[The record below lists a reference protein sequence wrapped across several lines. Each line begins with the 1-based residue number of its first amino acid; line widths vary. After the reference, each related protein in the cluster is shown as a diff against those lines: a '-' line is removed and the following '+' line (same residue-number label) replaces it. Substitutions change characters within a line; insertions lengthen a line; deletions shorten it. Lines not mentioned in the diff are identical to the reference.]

1 VTSWRTDP
9 KTCASSPAARN
20 PTPAH
25 NWLCSNRS
33 MGGASSSWPPT
44 HPAGPRSSSKPAT
57 DHTPAWKTTFTP
69 ASKPASDT
77 YPPPRSRSTEP
88 GAWPR
93 PSPATCCAGYG
104 CSACME
110 HWPAPNRRPCATGCC
125 IPQPASCAANAN
137 TQSASPEPGPGQA
150 NSLPASARHS
160 RCPHQLDVDQHKP
173 APTTAPTPG
182 PWNPAL
188 TQRDSRASNP
198 NSTLTTTIMK
208 INIWEPEATLVNPR
222 MIKASRRPRPEP
234 PDSSSVYRTRVRH
247 LNSTEAA
254 VDRAH
259 LPLTQQRPVATPPLR
274 GALASCSTGRPI
286 GSSWTP

>member
-1 VTSWRTDP
+1 VEDNIHTGKQTGLGHLPSTSIEINRAWCLAATIACDLLCWLRLLCLHGTLASAEP
-9 KTCASSPAARN
+9 KTLRYR
-20 PTPAH
+20 
-25 NWLCSNRS
+25 L
-33 MGGASSSWPPT
+33 
-44 HPAGPRSSSKPAT
+44 
-57 DHTPAWKTTFTP
+57 
-69 ASKPASDT
+69 
-77 YPPPRSRSTEP
+77 
-88 GAWPR
+88 
-93 PSPATCCAGYG
+93 
-104 CSACME
+104 
-110 HWPAPNRRPCATGCC
+110 CC

-198 NSTLTTTIMK
+198 NSTLTTTSTTIMK
-208 INIWEPEATLVNPR
+208 INIWEPEATPVNPR

>member
-1 VTSWRTDP
+1 VALAAPGHQHTRQDHAVPRSPPPITRPRGRQHSHRQANRPRTPTLHLDRDQPSLVPGRDHRLRPAVLATAALPAWNTGQRRTEDP
-9 KTCASSPAARN
+9 ALPALLHTAARIVRGQRKHTIRI
-20 PTPAH
+20 PGTWP
-25 NWLCSNRS
+25 W
-33 MGGASSSWPPT
+33 ASQL
-44 HPAGPRSSSKPAT
+44 
-57 DHTPAWKTTFTP
+57 
-69 ASKPASDT
+69 
-77 YPPPRSRSTEP
+77 
-88 GAWPR
+88 
-93 PSPATCCAGYG
+93 ATCL
-104 CSACME
+104 
-110 HWPAPNRRPCATGCC
+110 RATF
-125 IPQPASCAANAN
+125 A
-137 TQSASPEPGPGQA
+137 
-150 NSLPASARHS
+150 L
-160 RCPHQLDVDQHKP
+160 PHQLDVDQHKP

-198 NSTLTTTIMK
+198 NSTLTTTSTTIMK
-208 INIWEPEATLVNPR
+208 INIWEPEATPVNPR